1 MMLDYYKKHQLRF
14 AEYRAAA
21 ILLLPAVIG
30 LFVFALFPVYQAF
43 QMSFYKAPLLSQK
56 REFIGF
62 DNYSKALSDG
72 VFQTALV
79 NTMLYAIA
87 VVILQVV
94 FALILAML
102 IKDKFPG
109 VGFFRTSYV
118 IPIVTSLVVVSTVW
132 KIMYHTD
139 NGLINSVL
147 RTLSLPPQRWL
158 TDPSI
163 SLLSIVIIGVWKE
176 VGFSML
182 VLLGGIQSIPGDL
195 YEAASIDGA
204 SGWKSFWRIT
214 LPLLRRA
221 LLFVVVLSTVNAF
234 KIFIPIYV
242 ITSGGPSDSTQTL
255 VHYIYETVFRYF
267 KLGYGSAL
275 SFLLLALVLVLTAG
289 QFYLLRSDVEY

>member
-1 MMLDYYKKHQLRF
+1 MLDYYKKHRLRF
-14 AEYRAAA
+14 EEYRAAA
-21 ILLLPAVIG
+21 ILLLPAVVG
-30 LFVFALFPVYQAF
+30 LFVFALIPVYQAF
-43 QMSFYKAPLLSQK
+43 RMSFYEAPLLSPR
-56 REFIGF
+56 REYIGLE
-62 DNYSKALSDG
+62 NYSDALSDG
-72 VFQTALV
+72 VFHTALV
-79 NTMLYAIA
+79 NTIVYAVA
-87 VVILQVV
+87 VVVLQVV

-102 IKDKFPG
+102 IKDRFPG
-109 VGFFRTSYV
+109 VGFFRTAYI

-147 RTLSLPPQRWL
+147 RTLSIPPQRWL
-158 TDPSI
+158 TDPGI
-163 SLLSIVIIGVWKE
+163 SLISIIIIGVWKE

-204 SGWKSFWRIT
+204 SSWKAFWRIT
-214 LPLLRRA
+214 LPLLRRSM
-221 LLFVVVLSTVNAF
+221 LFVVVLSTVNAF

-242 ITSGGPSDSTQTL
+242 ITNGGPGDSTQTL

-275 SFLLLALVLVLTAG
+275 SFLLLGIVLLLTAG
-289 QFYLLRSDVEY
+289 QFYMLRSDVEY

>member
-1 MMLDYYKKHQLRF
+1 MIDYYKKHRLRF
-14 AEYRAAA
+14 EEYRAAV

-30 LFVFALFPVYQAF
+30 LFVFALIPVYQAF
-43 QMSFYKAPLLSQK
+43 RMSFYDAPLLSPR
-56 REFIGF
+56 REYIGLE
-62 DNYSKALSDG
+62 NYSDALSDG
-72 VFQTALV
+72 VFHTALV
-79 NTMLYAIA
+79 NTITYAIA

-102 IKDKFPG
+102 IKDRFPG
-109 VGFFRTSYV
+109 VGFFRTSYI

-147 RTLSLPPQRWL
+147 RTLSIPPQRWL
-158 TDPSI
+158 TDPDI
-163 SLLSIVIIGVWKE
+163 SLISIIIIGVWKE

-204 SGWKSFWRIT
+204 SSWKSFWRIT

-221 LLFVVVLSTVNAF
+221 MLFVVVLSTVNAF

-242 ITSGGPSDSTQTL
+242 ITSGGPGDSTQTL

-275 SFLLLALVLVLTAG
+275 SFLLLGIVLLLTAG
-289 QFYLLRSDVEY
+289 QFYMLRSDVEY